1 MDSIIFPLQP
11 LSSASGGAVSSTPPL
26 VAAVRAGNLTAV
38 NALIAAD
45 GVDLEAR
52 DSLGYT
58 ALLAVF
64 DATVYTGVSLNR
76 YPIFKALLA
85 AGADPNAATRFGETP
100 LMLCLWRI
108 YAAFSYE
115 AGIAHDP
122 RYTKRLLRAGADP
135 NATQHGESVFYMALK
150 HGKYQE
156 AAYILQAGANP
167 LVGETGGIDAIG
179 DGIFV
184 REELVDL
191 ILQNTRDGAARI
203 EYVTEGR
210 KVLRSLLLILDG
222 RPHVS
227 VFAINTWPRRNF
239 IADYSAERLHDL
251 YKRFTLEDRMPLLK
265 IWHSTPRRWKL
276 LRMEQAIAAREAAAA
291 MAQEEA

>member
-1 MDSIIFPLQP
+1 MASITLHMMAAHP
-11 LSSASGGAVSSTPPL
+11 ADPPL
-26 VAAVRAGNLTAV
+26 VAAVRAGSLELV
-38 NALIAAD
+38 NAAIAA

-64 DATVYTGVSLNR
+64 DATVYVVASPNR
-76 YPIFKALLA
+76 YKIFKALLA
-85 AGADPNAATRFGETP
+85 AGADPNATTKYGETP

-108 YAAFSYE
+108 YGASSYTT
-115 AGIAHDP
+115 GIVHDP

-135 NATQHGESVFYMALK
+135 NASQYCESVFYMALK
-150 HGKYQE
+150 HGKYEE

-167 LVGETGGIDAIG
+167 LVGESGGIDAIG

-184 REELVDL
+184 REDLVDL
-191 ILQNTRDGAARI
+191 VLENTANGAARM
-203 EYVTEGR
+203 EYVAAGR
-210 KVLRSLLLILDG
+210 KLLRSLLLILDG

-239 IADYSAERLHDL
+239 IADYTAERLHDL

-291 MAQEEA
+291 AAQEEA